1 MTRKQIGTMW
11 GCPVIEDSTMNP
23 GEVWFEGIDRHGKPV
38 RIKAEN
44 VGAYCDAEELAM
56 STPNNQES

>member
-1 MTRKQIGTMW
+1 MW